1 MTSNDQDK
9 SVIKSLTYNDI
20 MSMDPQLHN
29 SLVYLAEDTTLSL
42 SQLRELLNELQLFPT
57 VSKDSI
63 KTLKNR
69 KMIVN

>member
-1 MTSNDQDK
+1 
-9 SVIKSLTYNDI
+9 
-20 MSMDPQLHN
+20 MDPQLHN